1 MFVPLPNLDDRRFT
15 DLVDEG
21 RALIPVYSAAWTDH
35 NESDPGI
42 TIMELLAWI
51 ADGDLYRV
59 NRVPEAHIRAFLA
72 LLGLAPEPPAP
83 GSAPVQFLL
92 HGTEKL
98 LLPATVEL
106 SAKLLDGNL
115 GKFRLQESVWVLP
128 ATLAA
133 VQVQSGGKYRDITG
147 SWRHA
152 KPLEIFGSNPQ
163 PGDALYLGFEGSLQT
178 GDILKLHLEFAG
190 AQASSA
196 GRRRI
201 LEELK
206 SRQEACPPWVACGA
220 EPPAPEPLVLPPHHS
235 ARVVWETQTQP
246 GIWRSLDVDDGTRS
260 MTLSGPI
267 SLTIAKPP
275 AKVKTGAVAEQLM
288 YIRCRL
294 DSGSF
299 DAAPLALRILEN
311 AAVAEQSSPLWEQW
325 KIARGVVALGTP
337 PAKGQPAWLRLSFD
351 AAGSIDGIEFAN
363 AAANAIRVVVLD
375 FKPATFSQPGALT
388 VEAIRIGT
396 GTASPNQLYH
406 LKGPKLCT
414 GSFVVY
420 TLESHGAV
428 VWTRVGS
435 FVASGAAAAD
445 YVLDAGEASVL
456 FGNGQN
462 GRVPPASAPIIAV
475 GRVTSG
481 AAGNAA
487 AGAINALDGGPHNI
501 ALLGDVAARA
511 ARLAISNPDAATGGE
526 DEETSEHAEGRA
538 VQLFDRSERGITLTD
553 CKTLALETPGVQLVR
568 AAAVANLVSGLQCYS
583 AHGFITVVVVPSLPA
598 GRPVPSPGLI
608 GAVSAYLNRRR
619 VIGTRIEVTGPDYLE
634 VAVTASV
641 KAVTGQNKAVIR
653 DAVTAALAGFL
664 DPLTGGP
671 DRTGW
676 PLGRGVYVSEI
687 LQTIAKVPGVDH
699 VISLQLNAGDCG
711 PQCGDICLAPLALTV
726 SGNHQVQVS

>member
-1 MFVPLPNLDDRRFT
+1 MFVPLPNLDDRRFQ

-51 ADGDLYRV
+51 TDGDIYRA
-59 NRVPEAHIRAFLA
+59 NRVPETHIRGFLA
-72 LLGLAPEPPAP
+72 LIGLAPAPPLPA
-83 GSAPVQFLL
+83 SATVQFLL
-92 HGTEKL
+92 QDTAKL

-106 SAKLLDGNL
+106 DAKLLDGSS
-115 GKFRLQESVWVLP
+115 GKFRLRESVWVLP
-128 ATLAA
+128 STLAA
-133 VQVQSGGKYRDITG
+133 VQVQSGGKYCDITG

-152 KPLEIFGSNPQ
+152 KPLEVFGSNPQ
-163 PGDALYLGFEGSLQT
+163 PGDALYLGFHGSLRT

-190 AQASSA
+190 PRASSA

-206 SRQEACPPWVACGA
+206 SRQEACPPWVACGS
-220 EPPAPEPLVLPPHHS
+220 EPPAPEPPVLPPHHS
-235 ARVVWETQTQP
+235 VRVVWEAQTQP
-246 GIWRSLDVDDGTRS
+246 GTWRRLDVDDGTRS
-260 MTLSGPI
+260 MTLSGPV
-267 SLTIAKPP
+267 SLTIAQPP
-275 AKVKTGAVAEQLM
+275 AQVKTGAVTDQLM
-288 YIRCRL
+288 YIRCRF

-299 DAAPLALRILEN
+299 DAAPIALRILEN
-311 AAVAEQSSPLWEQW
+311 AAAAEQSSPLWEQW
-325 KIARGVVALGTP
+325 KIAPGVVAIGTP
-337 PAKGQPAWLRLSFD
+337 PATGQTAWLRLSFD
-351 AAGSIDGIEFAN
+351 VAGSINGLEFAN
-363 AAANAIRVVVLD
+363 AAANAISIFVLD
-375 FKPATFSQPGALT
+375 SKPATNSQPGSLT
-388 VEAIRIGT
+388 VEAVRIGT
-396 GTASPNQLYH
+396 GNGSPNQLYR
-406 LKGPKLCT
+406 LKGPELCA

-420 TLESHGAV
+420 TLESHGPV

-456 FGNGQN
+456 FGDGQS
-462 GRVPPASAPIIAV
+462 GRVPPVSAPIIAV
-475 GRVTSG
+475 GHVTSG
-481 AAGNAA
+481 AAGDAA
-487 AGAINALDGGPHNI
+487 AGAINALDVGPHNI
-501 ALLGDVAARA
+501 ALLGNVVNP

-526 DEETSEHAEGRA
+526 DQETSEHAEGRA
-538 VQLFDRSERGITLTD
+538 VQLFDRSERAITLAD
-553 CKTLALETPGVQLVR
+553 CEALAIETPGVQLVR
-568 AAAVANLVSGLQCYS
+568 AAAVANLCRGLQCYS
-583 AHGFITVVVVPSLPA
+583 APGFITLVVVPSLPV

-608 GAVSAYLNRRR
+608 GEVSAYLNRRR

-641 KAVTGQNKAVIR
+641 KAATGQNKTVIR
-653 DAVTAALAGFL
+653 DAVAAALAGFL

-671 DRTGW
+671 DHKGW

-726 SGNHQVQVS
+726 SGNHQIQVS